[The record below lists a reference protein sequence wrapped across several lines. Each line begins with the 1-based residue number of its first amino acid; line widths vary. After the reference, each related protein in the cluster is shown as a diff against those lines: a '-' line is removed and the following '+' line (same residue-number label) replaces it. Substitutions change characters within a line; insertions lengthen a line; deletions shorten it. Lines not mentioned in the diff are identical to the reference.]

1 MDVRMHYLLLLHS
14 SSTKCF
20 GHIPSHRFIGK
31 SLERWVLLRDYWFT
45 GDDIDSLASGIGV
58 PRDEV
63 SSFLH
68 SWTGERFLTM
78 RKRLRVHDAGELL
91 LSHPES
97 STADIARMVGFMDKS
112 DFRRAF
118 RDEKGMTPR
127 LWREC
132 RGSWIRLGIRRF
144 REAGRSRCP

>member
-20 GHIPSHRFIGK
+20 GHVPSHRSIGR
-31 SLERWVLLRDYWFT
+31 SLERWVLLRKYWLD

-58 PRDEV
+58 PREEMAA
-63 SSFLH
+63 FLRG
-68 SWTGERFLTM
+68 WTGDRFLTI
-78 RKRLRVHDAGELL
+78 RKRLRIHDAGELL
-91 LSHPES
+91 LDMPETS
-97 STADIARMVGFMDKS
+97 MADIARMVGFLDKS

-118 RDEKGMTPR
+118 RDEKGMTPH

-132 RGSWIRLGIRRF
+132 GGSRIRMRIRKF